1 MGRGGSRVKGE
12 KVDETVAAS
21 WCNSCCI
28 VPPQIWPQRRQCC
41 NSCHGFATARPSLK
55 FGFVFFLCQTVLNHR
70 DIKDGGVCSNVRFSF
85 VFTLTECILTCI
97 CKTQQQIWP
106 QRGPLFW
113 ICPLFKSAIQ
123 LLARGGWYL
132 LALFEGVKI
141 LTTLWACELW
151 FFIKNTNI
159 PTTKSKHNSKC

>member
-1 MGRGGSRVKGE
+1 MGRGGRVKG
-12 KVDETVAAS
+12 KRLMKPL
-21 WCNSCCI
+21 
-28 VPPQIWPQRRQCC
+28 PPLNAIRVVLCLRRYGHKDV
-41 NSCHGFATARPSLK
+41 NAATAVMALQLPAHLWNLVS
-55 FGFVFFLCQTVLNHR
+55 FFFLCQTVLNHR

-141 LTTLWACELW
+141 LTTLWACKLW
-151 FFIKNTNI
+151 FFIKNTTI
-159 PTTKSKHNSKC
+159 PTTKSKHKSKC